1 LYPRDCNKVAIEA
14 EAIPLPSDET
24 TPPVTKIKRTMEV
37 NYRLFINNHKE
48 NIKLNY
54 FEFGIFGC
62 VLLFLS
68 NCSILSIIDF

>member
-37 NYRLFINNHKE
+37 NYRLFSNNHKE
-48 NIKLNY
+48 NI
-54 FEFGIFGC
+54 
-62 VLLFLS
+62 
-68 NCSILSIIDF
+68 